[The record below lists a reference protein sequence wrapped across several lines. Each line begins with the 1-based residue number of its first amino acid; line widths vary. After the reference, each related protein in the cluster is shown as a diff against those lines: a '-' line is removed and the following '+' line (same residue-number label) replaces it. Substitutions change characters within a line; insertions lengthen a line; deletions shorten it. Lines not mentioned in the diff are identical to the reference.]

1 MLEALF
7 IILIILLSPVILIAG
22 FFSLVI
28 IFGMLGLIISIPI
41 KLVKQVIKWQ
51 EDQKNIS
58 KQS

>member
-51 EDQKNIS
+51 EDQKNIP

>member
-1 MLEALF
+1 MLETLF

-51 EDQKNIS
+51 EDQKNIP

>member
-28 IFGMLGLIISIPI
+28 IFGVLGLIINIPI

-51 EDQKNIS
+51 EDQKNIP

>member
-51 EDQKNIS
+51 EDQKNTQ
-58 KQS
+58 K